1 MQFRAAGSALDDAE
15 MKHQAVSLI
24 LTVPIWGSI
33 VHLLGFEQNG
43 QIVGQQLADELY
55 GHKVTH
61 VASPATALHQ
71 TFQGSGFV

>member
-1 MQFRAAGSALDDAE
+1 
-15 MKHQAVSLI
+15 MKRKEEE
-24 LTVPIWGSI
+24 
-33 VHLLGFEQNG
+33 FEQNG

-71 TFQGSGFV
+71 TFQGSGFVQHRPGNSSNRSTNTRGIF